1 MSTTTTQRFKSI
13 VATTK
18 LLALFGCGPKDGAK
32 VASQVAAQVG
42 SEEISINQ
50 INQILSRSPST
61 AKTPEASLALSK
73 EILEKL
79 IDQELAVQQ
88 AIEQKIHRTPE
99 IVSQLEAARREI
111 LARAYMQKVA
121 GNLLKPTA
129 LETKN
134 YYLENPQ
141 LFADRR
147 IFKIQE
153 IIVPN
158 SPGVADQLKIF
169 ANTGNAIQAAT
180 AWLTQQNNKFESGS
194 ATRAAEQIPLD
205 MLARIQSLK
214 DGQSLVVEGAVST
227 TLLRVDAS
235 EKKPVNEATAIPMIE
250 QFLTNKRAGET
261 ISANLKK
268 LRSETKIAYVGGFYS
283 SETDKPAATTPAA
296 KTPELPTSGQSTK
309 SNIEK
314 GMSGLK

>member
-1 MSTTTTQRFKSI
+1 MTTSITSPFKFFI
-13 VATTK
+13 ATSV
-18 LLALFGCGPKDGAK
+18 LFILFGCGQKDSTK

-42 SEEISINQ
+42 DEEISINQ
-50 INQILSRSPST
+50 INQILSRTPT
-61 AKTPEASLALSK
+61 APKTPEASLALSK

-99 IVSQLEAARREI
+99 IVSQLETARREI

-121 GNLLKPTA
+121 GNLLKPTP

-141 LFADRR
+141 LFSERR

-158 SPGVADQLKIF
+158 SPGVTDQLKIF
-169 ANTGNAIQAAT
+169 ASTGNSIQVAS

-214 DGQSLVVEGAVST
+214 DGQSLVVEGPVSS

-235 EKKPVNEATAIPMIE
+235 ERRAVNEATALPMID

-261 ISANLKK
+261 IIANLKK
-268 LRSETKIAYVGGFYS
+268 LRSETKISYVGGFYS
-283 SETDKPAATTPAA
+283 SETDKPTATATTVKP
-296 KTPELPTSGQSTK
+296 TELTTSNK
-309 SNIEK
+309 SNIDK

>member
-1 MSTTTTQRFKSI
+1 MTTSNTSRFKLVVCTAVLI
-13 VATTK
+13 
-18 LLALFGCGPKDGAK
+18 ALFGCGQKDSAK

-42 SEEISINQ
+42 DEEISINQ
-50 INQILSRSPST
+50 INQILSRTPS
-61 AKTPEASLALSK
+61 APKTPEASLALSK
-73 EILEKL
+73 DILEKL

-88 AIEQKIHRTPE
+88 ATEQKIHRTPE

-121 GNLLKPTA
+121 GNLLKPTP
-129 LETKN
+129 LETKS

-141 LFADRR
+141 LFSERR

-153 IIVPN
+153 IIVSN
-158 SPGVADQLKIF
+158 SPGVTDQLKIF
-169 ANTGNAIQAAT
+169 ASTGNSILVAS
-180 AWLTQQNNKFESGS
+180 AWLTQQKNKFESGS

-205 MLARIQSLK
+205 LLTRIQSLK
-214 DGQSLVVEGAVST
+214 DGQSLVVEGPVST
-227 TLLRVDAS
+227 TLLRVDSS
-235 EKKPVNEATAIPMIE
+235 ERRAVNEATALPMIE

-268 LRSETKIAYVGGFYS
+268 LRSETKITYVGGFYS
-283 SETDKPAATTPAA
+283 NETDKPSATASSVQPA
-296 KTPELPTSGQSTK
+296 ELPVSNK
-309 SNIEK
+309 SNIDK

>member
-1 MSTTTTQRFKSI
+1 MGTT
-13 VATTK
+13 V
-18 LLALFGCGPKDGAK
+18 LLVLFGCGQKDSAK
-32 VASQVAAQVG
+32 VVSQVAAQVG
-42 SEEISINQ
+42 DEEISINQ
-50 INQILSRSPST
+50 INQILSRTP
-61 AKTPEASLALSK
+61 AAPKTPEASLALSK

-79 IDQELAVQQ
+79 IDQELAVHQ
-88 AIEQKIHRTPE
+88 ATEQKIHRSPE

-141 LFADRR
+141 LFSERR

-153 IIVPN
+153 ITVPN
-158 SPGVADQLKIF
+158 SPGVADQLRNF
-169 ANTGNAIQAAT
+169 AITGNSIQAAS
-180 AWLTQQNNKFESGS
+180 AWLTQQNIKFELGS

-205 MLARIQSLK
+205 MLPRVQSLK
-214 DGQSLVVEGAVST
+214 DGQAMVVEGSAST

-235 EKKPVNEATAIPMIE
+235 ERRAVTEAAALPMIE
-250 QFLTNKRAGET
+250 QFLMNKRAGET

-268 LRSETKIAYVGGFYS
+268 LRAETKITYIGSFYS
-283 SETDKPAATTPAA
+283 NDTGNPAEAASTAKP
-296 KTPELPTSGQSTK
+296 PELGSLIQPNK
-309 SNIEK
+309 SNIDK
-314 GMSGLK
+314 GISGLK